1 MKKKIK
7 EKVLDQEFLA
17 KLFELRSKATVPVQM
32 AKDLGISVI
41 DVRDALIS
49 AEYKSF
55 AEDWFNTIQDSSRI
69 ARASTLKIVNQYEK
83 SALLTLFEL
92 ATDSDKGHE
101 RISAAKAALAHCT
114 AVIGQQQSNEYQELK
129 EALEELTTAASEE
142 VTEVAH

>member
-32 AKDLGISVI
+32 AKELGISVI

-49 AEYKSF
+49 PEYKSF
-55 AEDWFNTIQDSSRI
+55 AEDWFNTINDSSRI
-69 ARASTLKIVNQYEK
+69 ARAKTIKLVNQYE
-83 SALLTLFEL
+83 SQALLTLFEI
-92 ATDSDKGHE
+92 ADDGKPHE
-101 RISAAKAALAHCT
+101 RISAAKAALAHGT

-129 EALEELTTAASEE
+129 EALEDMVATTGDGNSDAN
-142 VTEVAH
+142 